1 MSNTTFTTEKQTQ
14 SIISKNIFRRVRPVF
29 YALILLCIIG
39 IITQPN
45 FLTIRNLRN
54 IILSTTPW
62 AIATIGQSLALL
74 TAGIDLSIGPVISLT
89 NTVAAFLM
97 KDYPEYALG
106 ISLLCIALGL
116 IVGLVNGLV
125 IAYLKLNPFL
135 FTLAS
140 GTAIQG
146 VTLGIMYQPGGMVTP
161 EFLQISRISLGVL
174 PLATFY
180 ILILYF
186 VGSFILKRTSFGL
199 SIYAVGGNQNSARLS
214 GIRVERVL
222 IAVYTI
228 SGFLASLAGLYIA
241 SRIGS
246 GDPIVG
252 EPISL
257 DTITAAVLGGTSLFG
272 GIGDLWGG
280 LAGAFFIGTLSTTLN
295 LNNVSPF
302 YQWIVKGFILIAA
315 MAIDLW
321 RHTGNSEI
329 T

>member
-1 MSNTTFTTEKQTQ
+1 MNDTTITAEKQSQ
-14 SIISKNIFRRVRPVF
+14 SRSLKSIFRHIRPVF
-29 YALILLCIIG
+29 YALFLLCTIG

-62 AIATIGQSLALL
+62 AIATIGQSLTLL
-74 TAGIDLSIGPVISLT
+74 TAGIDLSIGPVVSLT

-106 ISLLCIALGL
+106 ISFLCIALGL
-116 IVGLVNGLV
+116 LVGLINGLV
-125 IAYLKLNPFL
+125 IAYLRLNPFL

-140 GTAIQG
+140 GIVIQG
-146 VTLGIMYQPGGMVTP
+146 LTLGIMYQPGGIVTP
-161 EFLQISRISLGVL
+161 EFLKISRVSIGVF
-174 PLATFY
+174 PLAIFY
-180 ILILYF
+180 ILVLYAI
-186 VGSFILKRTSFGL
+186 GSFILKRTSFGL
-199 SIYAVGGNQNSARLS
+199 SIYAVGGNQYSARLS
-214 GIRVERVL
+214 GIRIERVL

-228 SGFLASLAGLYIA
+228 SGFTAALAGLFIA

-257 DTITAAVLGGTSLFG
+257 DTLTAAVLGGTSLFG

-321 RHTGNSEI
+321 RHAGNNEI